1 MLICCKISD
10 DSALLQ
16 HALSLCSAKCQMRV
30 ERIRK
35 KEKQSQ
41 SITAG
46 LLLRY
51 CLLKSGYD
59 DSDISLSEGAKPYI
73 EGDPIYFSLSHSGEY
88 AACITDENPVG
99 IDIQRIVKI
108 KDRTLTR
115 FCTEKEAE
123 YLSKSKDADTD
134 AVKLWTLKESYL
146 KASGCS
152 TAEAFAAEFSFDNN
166 GDITGPS
173 GFDFELSYEI
183 NGYVVAVCRKQCRV

>member
-1 MLICCKISD
+1 VLICCKISD

-16 HALSLCSAKCQMRV
+16 RALSLCSEKRQMRV
-30 ERIRK
+30 ERIK
-35 KEKQSQ
+35 TAEKQAE
-41 SITAG
+41 SIAAG

-51 CLLKSGYD
+51 CLLKNGYD
-59 DSDISLSEGAKPYI
+59 DSDVCFSKSGKPYI
-73 EGDPIYFSLSHSGEY
+73 DGDPIYFGLSHSGEY

-108 KDRTLTR
+108 KDRTLAR

-134 AVKLWTLKESYL
+134 AVKIWALKESYL

-152 TAEAFAAEFSFDNN
+152 TTEAFSTEFSFENC
-166 GDITGPS
+166 GSVTGPS
-173 GFDFELSYEI
+173 GFNFELIYEI
-183 NGYVVAVCRKQCRV
+183 NGYVIAVCSKHP